1 MTIDKKELD
10 FQLNEVNKIIISVLE
25 NTNLHSLVL
34 NNKSLLGSGKMLRSK
49 LIQYLGISSNIDRE
63 ILSIAGAAVDIMHS
77 ASLIHDDVIDGG
89 FLRRG
94 NQTFW
99 KKYGV
104 NGAILFGDTL
114 MFRSIALLTKQSK

>member
-1 MTIDKKELD
+1 MTTDKKELD

-34 NNKSLLGSGKMLRSK
+34 DNNSLLGSGKMLRSK
-49 LIQYLGISSNIDRE
+49 LIQYLGISSNIDRK
-63 ILSIAGAAVDIMHS
+63 ILSLAGAAVDIMHS

-99 KKYGV
+99 
-104 NGAILFGDTL
+104 
-114 MFRSIALLTKQSK
+114 